1 MEDKDFQDFL
11 TALGITASV
20 LTIWPFCPALA
31 IGSSVAIAIHL
42 YRIKKQ
48 QDKDEQ

>member
-11 TALGITASV
+11 TALGITGTI
-20 LTIWPFCPALA
+20 LTIWPYSYALA
-31 IGSSVAIAIHL
+31 IGSAIAIAIHL

-48 QDKDEQ
+48 GDKDEQ